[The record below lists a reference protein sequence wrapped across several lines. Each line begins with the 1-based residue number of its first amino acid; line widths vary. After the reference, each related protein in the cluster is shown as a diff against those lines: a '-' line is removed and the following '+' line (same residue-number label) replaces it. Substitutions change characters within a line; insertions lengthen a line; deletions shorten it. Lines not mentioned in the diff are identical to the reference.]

1 MKSMMKRAAALLTA
15 LTVLAVT
22 GCGASAKK
30 AESPAK
36 PTEKPVKTA
45 KTANAAP
52 RIAPEPID
60 ISLVK
65 LKITVD
71 GKVMTANIEHN
82 RTVLSF
88 LGQLPLSLPMKNL
101 YDREMCYH
109 YGAGG
114 LPAAGTRRDRYEVGD
129 IIYWPPRG
137 SFVILYKQNGE
148 EVECIPIGHIDE
160 GVEIFD
166 GGGDRTVTFEMIP
179 KERHQT

>member
-22 GCGASAKK
+22 GCGESAKE

-36 PTEKPVKTA
+36 ATDKPVKPA

-88 LGQLPLSLPMKNL
+88 LGQLPLSLPMKIL

-109 YGAGG
+109 YGVGA
-114 LPAAGTRRDRYEVGD
+114 LPAADTRHDPYEVGD

-148 EVECIPIGHIDE
+148 EFERVPIGHIDE

-179 KERHQT
+179 KDEK

>member
-22 GCGASAKK
+22 GCGESAKE
-30 AESPAK
+30 AESPAE

-114 LPAAGTRRDRYEVGD
+114 LPPAPDATATKSATSSTGRPRAA
-129 IIYWPPRG
+129 
-137 SFVILYKQNGE
+137 SSS
-148 EVECIPIGHIDE
+148 CISKMGKNLNASRSATSTKAWKSSTAAATEPS
-160 GVEIFD
+160 
-166 GGGDRTVTFEMIP
+166 P
-179 KERHQT
+179 LK